1 MSDERAVSAV
11 PMITHALPGV
21 GGNYRTRLSDFFVEE
36 LPGYAL
42 GDKGTHAFFLME
54 KTGLTTAEALR
65 SVAQALGK
73 RDRDIGYAGL
83 KDAYA
88 VTRQWISIEHI
99 DPDRVMRLRL
109 EHIRFLAMGRHDNKL
124 KMGHLKG
131 NRFRI
136 RLRSLC
142 CPMAQAEA
150 RTQAILSVL
159 SERGMPNA
167 FGPQRFGN
175 RANGHLLGRAVLLN
189 QREVFLDLLMGDP
202 RSDDSPNEFR
212 VRTLYSQ
219 GQFAKALKV
228 CPGNLMDSRRIL
240 RALVK
245 NRGEKHKAFNF
256 VSPGLTRFLVTA
268 YQSYLFNQVLS
279 ARMPQIDRLLA
290 GDIAYSHSNGGCF
303 RVGDPVLEQDRCTR
317 FEISPSGPI
326 YSLSMT
332 RPESDAGRIENAV
345 LAKEEVSLLAQSV
358 YMKKNV
364 ARGARRPLRVRP
376 TTTSISRGQCGSGPY
391 LELKFDLP
399 AGSYATILLREIMK

>member
-1 MSDERAVSAV
+1 MSEQCAVSAV
-11 PMITHALPGV
+11 PMMTHGLPGV
-21 GGNYRTRLSDFFVEE
+21 GGSFKTELSDFFVEE
-36 LPGYAL
+36 LPVYAL

-65 SVAQALGK
+65 AVAQALGK

-99 DPDRVMRLRL
+99 DPDRVLRLRL
-109 EHIRFLAMGRHDNKL
+109 KNIRFLECGRHDNKL
-124 KMGHLKG
+124 KIGHLKG

-136 RLRSLC
+136 RLHGLR
-142 CPMAQAEA
+142 CPMAQAETRA
-150 RTQAILSVL
+150 QEILSAL
-159 SERGMPNA
+159 CERGMPNA

-189 QREVFLDLLMGDP
+189 QREVFLDLLMGEP

-219 GQFAKALKV
+219 GQFAKALKT
-228 CPGNLMDSRRIL
+228 CPGYLMDTRRIL

-245 NRGEKHKAFNF
+245 NQGEKHKAFNF
-256 VSPGLTRFLVTA
+256 VSPGLIRFLVTA
-268 YQSYLFNQVLS
+268 YQSHLFNQVLS
-279 ARMPQIDRLLA
+279 ARMPHIDRLMA
-290 GDIAYSHSNGGCF
+290 GDIACSHSNGGCF
-303 RVGDPVLEQDRCTR
+303 RVEDPVLEQDRCTR
-317 FEISPSGPI
+317 FEISPTGPI

-332 RPESDAGRIENAV
+332 RPDADAGRIENAV
-345 LAKEEVSLLAQSV
+345 LAREEISLLAQSA

-364 ARGARRPLRVRP
+364 ARGARRPLRVQP
-376 TTTSISRGQCGSGPY
+376 THTSISRGGCRSGDY

-399 AGSYATILLREIMK
+399 AGCYATILLREIMK